1 MKENKPTDVEKAAI
15 DFVKSFTEVF
25 GNDWSYTKSMLGIVD
40 DPEKD
45 QEAAALIGSIFGEAN
60 PEVRY
65 AVSPDGTFIDPQVD
79 DVTEDWGHRAQL
91 LEAYNQLKKLLSD
104 RGLWEQSS

>member
-15 DFVKSFTEVF
+15 DFLKSFTEVF

-40 DPEKD
+40 DPERD
-45 QEAAALIGSIFGEAN
+45 QEEAALIGSIFGEPN

-91 LEAYNQLKKLLSD
+91 LEAYNKLKKLLAD
-104 RGLWEQSS
+104 RGLCEQSS

>member
-1 MKENKPTDVEKAAI
+1 MEENKPTEVEKAAI
-15 DFVKSFTEVF
+15 EFLKSFTEVF

-65 AVSPDGTFIDPQVD
+65 AVSPDGTFIDPKVE
-79 DVTEDWGHRAQL
+79 DVTEDWGNRAQL
-91 LEAYNQLKKLLSD
+91 LEAYNRLKKLLAV
-104 RGLWEQSS
+104 RGLCEQSS

>member
-15 DFVKSFTEVF
+15 EFLKSFTEVF

-45 QEAAALIGSIFGEAN
+45 QEEAALIGSICGEPN

-79 DVTEDWGHRAQL
+79 DVAEDWGNRAQL
-91 LEAYNQLKKLLSD
+91 LEAYNILKKLLAD
-104 RGLWEQSS
+104 RGLCEQSS